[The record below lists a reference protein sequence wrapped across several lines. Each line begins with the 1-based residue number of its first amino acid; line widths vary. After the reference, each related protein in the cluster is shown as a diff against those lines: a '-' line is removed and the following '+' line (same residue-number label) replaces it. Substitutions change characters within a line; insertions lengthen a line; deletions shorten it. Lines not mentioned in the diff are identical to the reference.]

1 MYNSRMRV
9 SAKKIAL
16 RTLITLAVAI
26 GCFLAFAYW
35 YDSRGQRPDPAFNSS
50 IEHPAYTGT
59 GPEILFDEAH
69 QNFHT
74 IESGYKPFADL
85 MRNDGYSVRPNHSPF
100 TASSLAGVSTL
111 VIVNALGPDGHETRS
126 AFTDSECA
134 AVGNWIANGGSL
146 LLVADH
152 SPFGS
157 AATKLAE
164 TFGVKMFARFARDDK
179 NSDGDNERL
188 VFSRRNGLL
197 ADHPITEGR
206 NPSERLNRVVTFTGQ
221 SMTGPPGSVPFLVM
235 ADDAYDWESRKIR
248 YPARGHAQGIAFQF
262 GEGRVVVLG
271 EAAVLT
277 AQIDPL
283 GFKFGMNRPGSDDR
297 QLALNI
303 VHWLSGLLPG

>member
-1 MYNSRMRV
+1 MPV
-9 SAKKIAL
+9 SIKKIVL
-16 RTLITLAVAI
+16 RTVTALAVAVI
-26 GCFLAFAYW
+26 CFLAFAYW
-35 YDSRGQRPDPAFNSS
+35 YDSRGQRPDPEFDSRV
-50 IEHPAYTGT
+50 EHPAYTGT

-85 MRNDGYSVRPNHSPF
+85 VRSDGYSIRANHSPF
-100 TASSLAGVSTL
+100 AAKTFTGVSTL

-134 AVGNWIANGGSL
+134 AVADWVAGGGSL

-157 AATKLAE
+157 AARKLAE
-164 TFGVKMFARFARDDK
+164 RFGVTMFVRFARDDQ
-179 NSDGDNERL
+179 NSDWDNERL
-188 VFSRRNGLL
+188 VFSRSNGLL
-197 ADHPITEGR
+197 VEHPITEGR
-206 NPSERLNRVVTFTGQ
+206 NSSERLNRIVTFTGQ
-221 SMTGPPGSVPFLVM
+221 SLTGPPGTVSFLKL
-235 ADDAYDWESRKIR
+235 ADNAYDWESRKIR

-262 GEGRVVVLG
+262 GKGRVVVMG

-283 GFKFGMNRPGSDDR
+283 GFKFGMNRPGSDDK

-303 VHWLSGLLPG
+303 MHWLSGLLGN